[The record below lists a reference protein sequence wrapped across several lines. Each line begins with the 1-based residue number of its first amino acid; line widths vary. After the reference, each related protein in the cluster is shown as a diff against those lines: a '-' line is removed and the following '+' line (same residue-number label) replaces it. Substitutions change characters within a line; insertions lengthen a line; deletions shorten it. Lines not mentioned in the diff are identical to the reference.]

1 MRKLFLACTYALCA
15 AAGICLFLEPEIC
28 TAGIYHALTL
38 CAKTLIPT
46 LFPFMV
52 VSGFFLRSGM
62 SAVCGA
68 HLSRLTARVFR
79 LPGESAGILLLS
91 MIGGFPV
98 GIKMTAQ
105 LFSDKR
111 ITQKQA
117 ARMCLFCINAGPA
130 FVISAVGA
138 GFYKSTKIGVLLY
151 GALCLS
157 ALTLGVLLR
166 FSEPKQN
173 TESKKDTGA
182 VLHVHLATALT
193 DSVRDALQC
202 TMQICAWVSLFG
214 GISALFC
221 ALPLPEKV
229 QLLLLGTVEITNGVA
244 AAAGCVPL
252 PFLSALL
259 AFSGFAVH
267 CQVLA
272 DLHFCGVK
280 YSRFLLVRLL
290 GAGLSALYC
299 WLLLQ
304 IFPCDIITFANSAP
318 HAFAAV
324 SVSVPSGAALLLMSV
339 LWIAE
344 VETKKKICYNGA
356 DTYKSGYERNGKDK
370 ENGNRAE
377 MRILHPCTP
386 LSRRGNRA
394 LRQKGRDGQRQ
405 QMPKI

>member
-157 ALTLGVLLR
+157 ALT
-166 FSEPKQN
+166 
-173 TESKKDTGA
+173 
-182 VLHVHLATALT
+182 
-193 DSVRDALQC
+193 
-202 TMQICAWVSLFG
+202 
-214 GISALFC
+214 
-221 ALPLPEKV
+221 
-229 QLLLLGTVEITNGVA
+229 
-244 AAAGCVPL
+244 
-252 PFLSALL
+252 
-259 AFSGFAVH
+259 
-267 CQVLA
+267 
-272 DLHFCGVK
+272 
-280 YSRFLLVRLL
+280 
-290 GAGLSALYC
+290 
-299 WLLLQ
+299 
-304 IFPCDIITFANSAP
+304 
-318 HAFAAV
+318 
-324 SVSVPSGAALLLMSV
+324 
-339 LWIAE
+339 
-344 VETKKKICYNGA
+344 
-356 DTYKSGYERNGKDK
+356 
-370 ENGNRAE
+370 
-377 MRILHPCTP
+377 
-386 LSRRGNRA
+386 
-394 LRQKGRDGQRQ
+394 
-405 QMPKI
+405 